1 MFPRFSCFA
10 CSRWR
15 VLHDRW
21 QCPSALTKYQLGKR
35 FSHSGGKMLFW
46 TRWIGEIA
54 LISRSGTWCAR
65 KSMVEFRDVSPR
77 VLWSSLRPDEKGSSH
92 SVREGDADGP
102 RIGRASSN
110 VNQLRGVIAVVQAS
124 TNRPLPAPGW
134 LCRCLCLWKTPAR
147 VMKLDI
153 SRAGPTKWMK
163 PGRLDVDGE
172 MHSRHGKPY
181 IAVPRSY
188 P

>member
-1 MFPRFSCFA
+1 MIGGSVPRLSQSINLASDSPTREERC
-10 CSRWR
+10 CSGP
-15 VLHDRW
+15 VG
-21 QCPSALTKYQLGKR
+21 SA
-35 FSHSGGKMLFW
+35 
-46 TRWIGEIA
+46 
-54 LISRSGTWCAR
+54 RSPRSAGQGTWCVR
-65 KSMVEFRDVSPR
+65 KSMVEFRDVSSR
-77 VLWSSLRPDEKGSSH
+77 MLWSSLRPDERGSSQ

-153 SRAGPTKWMK
+153 SRQA
-163 PGRLDVDGE
+163 R
-172 MHSRHGKPY
+172 
-181 IAVPRSY
+181 RSG
-188 P
+188 

>member
-1 MFPRFSCFA
+1 
-10 CSRWR
+10 
-15 VLHDRW
+15 
-21 QCPSALTKYQLGKR
+21 
-35 FSHSGGKMLFW
+35 
-46 TRWIGEIA
+46 
-54 LISRSGTWCAR
+54 
-65 KSMVEFRDVSPR
+65 MVEFRDVSSR

-172 MHSRHGKPY
+172 MIRDMAIRTLLFHEAIHNSQYVCSPPFGKLGDG
-181 IAVPRSY
+181 INATRRGQSDSG
-188 P
+188 